1 MAGKRKQAA
10 QVTPDELK
18 ARMRNERDAGNT
30 RYGGDGERIVAE
42 FLKDLGHA
50 VEPVHAAGIDLSVDG
65 LLSVDVKTHLA
76 LGKKATHRPPA
87 VSTAVKQAGVHYPRV
102 VFYDDCV
109 RIFDCPCLGN
119 KLSPV
124 ELTWEA
130 TGALL
135 ARSPQKA
142 RRPVAD
148 PLGVRAAQ
156 RAVCDAL
163 RSWIEAHWG
172 LVARVVFRGNPIVQ
186 DSMSRQAWGPESF
199 YQDPE
204 KMASKIQLVVLL
216 YFDGADARKVLA
228 YALGQSAEIRWD
240 KKAVGPNPAGRMT
253 FNPHTL
259 DPKFV
264 YAGVDAFKNE
274 FLRRSPSL
282 T

>member
-1 MAGKRKQAA
+1 M
-10 QVTPDELK
+10 TPDELK

-42 FLKDLGHA
+42 YLKDLGHA

-65 LLSVDVKTHLA
+65 RLSVDVKTHLA

-87 VSTAVKQAGVHYPRV
+87 VSAVVKQAGVLYPHV

-109 RIFDCPCLGN
+109 RIFDCPSLDDKGP
-119 KLSPV
+119 PV

-130 TGALL
+130 ASALL
-135 ARSPQKA
+135 DRSPQKA

-156 RAVCDAL
+156 RATCDAL
-163 RSWIEAHWG
+163 RAWIEAHWG
-172 LVARVVFRGNPIVQ
+172 LVAHVVFRGNPIAQ
-186 DSMSRQAWGPESF
+186 DNMSRRGWGPESF
-199 YQDPE
+199 YQDPM
-204 KMASKIQLVVLL
+204 KLASKIQLVVLV
-216 YFDGADARKVLA
+216 YFDGADARTVLA
-228 YALGQSAEIRWD
+228 YALGQSAEIKWN
-240 KKAVGPNPAGRMT
+240 KKPVGPNPARRMT

-264 YAGVDAFKNE
+264 YAGVESFKSE
-274 FLRRSPSL
+274 FLRRSLSA